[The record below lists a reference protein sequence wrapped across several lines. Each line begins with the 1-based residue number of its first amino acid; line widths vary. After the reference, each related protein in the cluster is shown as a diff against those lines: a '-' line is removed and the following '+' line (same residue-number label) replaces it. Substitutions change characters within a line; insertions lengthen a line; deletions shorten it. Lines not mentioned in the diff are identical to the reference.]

1 MFRGKMSLQ
10 LFANETLEQILGEEI
25 YNQVID
31 KLGDKKIAIV
41 SDGNWIPKAKF
52 DDVNTEKNEYKAQ
65 IDNLNQELGKLK
77 EKLKDNDNAN
87 ETIADLQ
94 KQIENKEIEL
104 EKTRKSNAIKLEVL
118 KANPNDVADILP
130 HLKDESI
137 SINEDGTIEGLK
149 EQLEGLKESKPY
161 LFKEVEPQ
169 GTGGSLGNGGR
180 GTGKVIT
187 KEEFDK
193 MSYSEK
199 VELYNENQELYK
211 ELTK

>member
-1 MFRGKMSLQ
+1 MSLK
-10 LFANETLEQILGEEI
+10 EILGEEL
-25 YNQVID
+25 YSQVTD

-52 DDVNTEKNEYKAQ
+52 DDVNTEKNEYKTQ

-130 HLKDESI
+130 HLKDDTI
-137 SINEDGTIEGLK
+137 TIGEDGTITGLK
-149 EQLEGLKESKPY
+149 EQLDALKESKAY
-161 LFKEVEPQ
+161 LFKEVEPT
-169 GTGGSLGNGGR
+169 GTGGSIGG
-180 GTGKVIT
+180 GAKGGKGGAGIT
-187 KEEFDK
+187 KEDFDK
-193 MSYSEK
+193 MSYKER
-199 VELYNENQELYK
+199 VVLYNKDPELYK
-211 ELTK
+211 KLNE

>member
-1 MFRGKMSLQ
+1 MSLK
-10 LFANETLEQILGEEI
+10 EILGEEL
-25 YNQVID
+25 YSQVAD

-52 DDVNTEKNEYKAQ
+52 DDVNTEKNNYKTQ
-65 IDNLNQELGKLK
+65 VDNLNQELGKLK
-77 EKLKDNDNAN
+77 KQLEDNQGATA
-87 ETIADLQ
+87 TIEDLQ
-94 KQIENKEIEL
+94 KQIKEKEEEMI
-104 EKTRKSNAIKLEVL
+104 KVRKQNAIKLEVL
-118 KANPNDVADILP
+118 KANPRDVADILP

-137 SINEDGTIEGLK
+137 TINEDGTVTGLK

-187 KEEFDK
+187 KEEFEK

-199 VELYNENQELYK
+199 VELYNKDQELYR

>member
-1 MFRGKMSLQ
+1 MSLK
-10 LFANETLEQILGEEI
+10 EILGEEL
-25 YNQVID
+25 YSQVTD

-41 SDGNWIPKAKF
+41 SDGNWIPKNKF
-52 DDVNTEKNEYKAQ
+52 DDVNTEKNNYKTQ
-65 IDNLNQELGKLK
+65 VDNLNQELGKLK
-77 EKLKDNDNAN
+77 KQLEDNQGATA
-87 ETIADLQ
+87 TIEDLQ
-94 KQIENKEIEL
+94 KQIKEKEEEMI
-104 EKTRKSNAIKLEVL
+104 KVRKQNAIKLEVL
-118 KANPNDVADILP
+118 KANPRDVADILP

-137 SINEDGTIEGLK
+137 TINEDGTVTGLK

-187 KEEFDK
+187 KEEFEK

-199 VELYNENQELYK
+199 VELYNKDQELYR

>member
-1 MFRGKMSLQ
+1 MSLK
-10 LFANETLEQILGEEI
+10 EILGEEL
-25 YNQVID
+25 YSQVTD

-52 DDVNTEKNEYKAQ
+52 DDVNTEKNEYKTQ

-94 KQIENKEIEL
+94 KQIADKEIEL

-137 SINEDGTIEGLK
+137 SINEDGTITGLK
-149 EQLEGLKESKPY
+149 EQLEDLKESKPY

-199 VELYNENQELYK
+199 VELYNKDQELYR
-211 ELTK
+211 ELTN

>member
-1 MFRGKMSLQ
+1 MSLK
-10 LFANETLEQILGEEI
+10 EILGEEL
-25 YNQVID
+25 YSQVAD

-41 SDGNWIPKAKF
+41 SDGNWIPKNKF
-52 DDVNTEKNEYKAQ
+52 DDVNTEKNNYKTQ
-65 IDNLNQELGKLK
+65 VDNLNQELGKLK
-77 EKLKDNDNAN
+77 KQLEDNQGATA
-87 ETIADLQ
+87 TIEDLQ
-94 KQIENKEIEL
+94 KQIKEKEEEMI
-104 EKTRKSNAIKLEVL
+104 KVRKQNAIKLEVL
-118 KANPNDVADILP
+118 KANPRDVADILP

-137 SINEDGTIEGLK
+137 TINEDGTVTGLK

-187 KEEFDK
+187 KEEFEK

-199 VELYNENQELYK
+199 VELYNKDQELYR

>member
-1 MFRGKMSLQ
+1 MSLK
-10 LFANETLEQILGEEI
+10 EILGEEL
-25 YNQVID
+25 YSQVAD

-41 SDGNWIPKAKF
+41 SDGNWIPKNKF
-52 DDVNTEKNEYKAQ
+52 DDVNTEKNEYKTQ

-94 KQIENKEIEL
+94 KQIKEKEEEMI
-104 EKTRKSNAIKLEVL
+104 KVRKQNAIKLEVL
-118 KANPNDVADILP
+118 KANPRDVADILP

-137 SINEDGTIEGLK
+137 TINEDGTVTGLK
-149 EQLEGLKESKPY
+149 EQLEGLKENKGY
-161 LFKEVEPQ
+161 LFKETEPT
-169 GTGGSLGNGGR
+169 GTGGSLGNGGK
-180 GTGKVIT
+180 GTGKTIT
-187 KEEFDK
+187 KEEFEK

-199 VELYNENQELYK
+199 VKLYNQDQELYR